1 VRNELRNYYESEL
14 TFLRQ
19 IGAEFADKY
28 PKIASRLLLEPDRC
42 EDPHVERLI
51 ESFALLAA
59 RVHLRIDDDF
69 PQITEALLN
78 ILYPHYLCPIPS
90 MSVAEFHTDPERGK
104 MTSSLQVPKG
114 TVLYSRPVEG
124 VPCKF
129 RTCYDT
135 TLWPLKVSQAQ
146 WLTPDRLTPTLRC
159 SDAAVLRV
167 EIECFPDVTFD
178 KLALDGL
185 AFYLNGESA
194 VIHTLYELLCRNC
207 TRILVR
213 DPANPKAQP
222 RELPVRKLRPM
233 GFAEDEDVLP
243 YPHRSFVGYRLLQE
257 YFAFPEK
264 FFFLSLNGLSAL
276 QGTGLKSKAEILF
289 LIAPFEQDGQHQ
301 RLEVAVDAKTLRL
314 GCTPIINLFGQTAEP
329 ILVDQ
334 TRYQYP
340 VVPDARRRQTME
352 VYSVNEVVS
361 TDPDSHETVT
371 YRPLYSR
378 RHEVQDSSPAYW
390 YTTRLPSNRKGD
402 EGTDVFVSLVNI
414 AATPME
420 LDYDTVTVRCTCTN
434 RDLVTRLPFGSET
447 GDFEMAGAASI
458 KRIVALRKPTRT
470 LRPPLD
476 GKTLWCLTSHLSLNY
491 LSLVDEGKEA
501 LQKILDLYDFSDS
514 PDVKKQIGG
523 ITSVDARRHFTRVI
537 SEHGISFARGTR
549 VEMEFDEEQ
558 FSGGGAYLF
567 ASVLDK
573 FFGLYVS
580 MNSFSQLV
588 ARSRQRKEPLGEWPP
603 RAGQAILI

>member
-1 VRNELRNYYESEL
+1 
-14 TFLRQ
+14 
-19 IGAEFADKY
+19 
-28 PKIASRLLLEPDRC
+28 
-42 EDPHVERLI
+42 
-51 ESFALLAA
+51 
-59 RVHLRIDDDF
+59 
-69 PQITEALLN
+69 
-78 ILYPHYLCPIPS
+78 
-90 MSVAEFHTDPERGK
+90 
-104 MTSSLQVPKG
+104 
-114 TVLYSRPVEG
+114 
-124 VPCKF
+124 
-129 RTCYDT
+129 
-135 TLWPLKVSQAQ
+135 
-146 WLTPDRLTPTLRC
+146 
-159 SDAAVLRV
+159 
-167 EIECFPDVTFD
+167 
-178 KLALDGL
+178 
-185 AFYLNGESA
+185 
-194 VIHTLYELLCRNC
+194 
-207 TRILVR
+207 
-213 DPANPKAQP
+213 
-222 RELPVRKLRPM
+222 
-233 GFAEDEDVLP
+233 
-243 YPHRSFVGYRLLQE
+243 
-257 YFAFPEK
+257 
-264 FFFLSLNGLSAL
+264 
-276 QGTGLKSKAEILF
+276 
-289 LIAPFEQDGQHQ
+289 
-301 RLEVAVDAKTLRL
+301 
-314 GCTPIINLFGQTAEP
+314 
-329 ILVDQ
+329 
-334 TRYQYP
+334 
-340 VVPDARRRQTME
+340 ME

-371 YRPLYSR
+371 YHPLYSR

-390 YTTRLPSNRKGD
+390 YTTRFPSNRKGD

-420 LDYDTVTVRCTCTN
+420 LDYDSVTVRCTCTN
-434 RDLVTRLPFGSET
+434 RDLVTRLPFGSES

-491 LSLVDEGKEA
+491 LSLVDQGKEA

-567 ASVLDK
+567 ASVLEK